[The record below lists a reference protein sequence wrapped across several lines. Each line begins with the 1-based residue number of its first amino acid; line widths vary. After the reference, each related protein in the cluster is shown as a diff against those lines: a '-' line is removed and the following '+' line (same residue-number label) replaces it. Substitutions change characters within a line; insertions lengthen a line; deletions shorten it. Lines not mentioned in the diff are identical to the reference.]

1 MAEMP
6 QGRDF
11 RVPPVIHVGEGA
23 LSRLP
28 ETLSDL
34 GIQRAV
40 LVTDRVLAGGPWMP
54 VLQAYATEAEV
65 EVTVDDALGAEPTT
79 DDVDRAL
86 GHIRASNADGV
97 IAFGGG
103 SAIDTAKSAAVLAG
117 NPGGLPDYEG
127 YERIP
132 RAGLPVIAIPT
143 TAGTGAEVTR
153 GVAVTDPVRD
163 VKMLLMSAH
172 LVPAAAIVDPAPT
185 VSMPP
190 GVTASTGLDALT
202 HAIEAY
208 VSRKS
213 YALTDALAIDAVTR
227 IAGSLVR
234 AYECPNDLA
243 GRDAM
248 ARGSLHAGMAFHNS
262 SVALVHGMSRPIGAL
277 FHVPHGLSNAMLL
290 PAVMAFSI
298 PGAVAR
304 YADIGRAMGT
314 AGAGD
319 TDEEAAASAMRMVE
333 ELCAQ
338 VEVPTLAAWGV
349 DRAAFRRA
357 MPKMARDALA
367 SGSPGNNPRLASE
380 AEIVELYEQVISL

>member
-1 MAEMP
+1 MADMP

-23 LSRLP
+23 LTRLP
-28 ETLSDL
+28 ETLVDL

-54 VLQAYATEAEV
+54 TLHAYATEAEV
-65 EVTVDDALGAEPTT
+65 ELTVDDALTAEPTT
-79 DDVDRAL
+79 DDVDHAL
-86 GHIRASNADGV
+86 GHIRASDADGV

-103 SAIDTAKSAAVLAG
+103 SAIDTAKSAAILAV
-117 NPGGLPDYEG
+117 NPGTLPDYEG

-153 GVAVTDPVRD
+153 GVAVADPIRD
-163 VKMLLMSAH
+163 VKMLVMSAR

-208 VSRKS
+208 VSRRS
-213 YALTDALAIDAVTR
+213 YALTDALAIDAVGR
-227 IAGSLVR
+227 IAGALVQ
-234 AYECPNDLA
+234 AYETPNDLA
-243 GRDAM
+243 ARDAM

-290 PAVMAFSI
+290 PAVMAFSV

-304 YADIGRAMGT
+304 YADIGRAMGA

-319 TDEEAAASAMRMVE
+319 TDEAAAANAMRMVE
-333 ELCAQ
+333 ELCAR
-338 VEVPTLAAWGV
+338 VEVPTLAEWGV
-349 DRAAFRRA
+349 EREAFRRA
-357 MPKMARDALA
+357 APKMARDALA
-367 SGSPGNNPRLASE
+367 SGSPANNPTLASE
-380 AEIVELYEQVISL
+380 AEVVELYEQVISL